1 MQLALSSSAFKNGA
15 AIPRKYTGV
24 AEDISPPLSWTD
36 VPAST
41 RSLALLCEDPDAPGG
56 LWVHWVL
63 YDIPPEVR
71 EIGENLDK
79 SQTVLGGSAKQG
91 LNDFR
96 GVGYGG
102 PMPPPGKAHRYM
114 FKLYALDQPTGLPAK
129 ATRSQLL
136 KAIEGHVL
144 AQTQLTGLF
153 GR

>member
-1 MQLALSSSAFKNGA
+1 MQLVLSSPAFNNGET
-15 AIPRKYTGV
+15 IPRKYTGV
-24 AEDISPPLSWTD
+24 AEDVSPPLSWTN
-36 VPAST
+36 VPAEA

-63 YDIPPEVR
+63 YDISPEVR
-71 EIGENLDK
+71 ELGENLEK
-79 SQTVLGGSAKQG
+79 SQTVLGGAAKQG
-91 LNDFR
+91 LTDFR
-96 GVGYGG
+96 KIGYGG
-102 PMPPPGKAHRYM
+102 PMPPPGKAHRYT

-136 KAIEGHVL
+136 NAIEGHVL